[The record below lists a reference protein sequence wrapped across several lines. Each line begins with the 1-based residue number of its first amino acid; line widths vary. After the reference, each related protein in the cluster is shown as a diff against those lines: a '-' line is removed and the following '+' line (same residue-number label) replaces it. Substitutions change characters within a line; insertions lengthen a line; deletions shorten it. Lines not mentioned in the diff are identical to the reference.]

1 MTLNT
6 RLPGG
11 RTNYSPRSLKPN
23 FDQQIEQIR
32 AVGPNLPD
40 LLQALRVERRALLAI
55 LDALEPDDWRRG
67 TPCPEWT
74 VHDLVLH
81 LLGDDFGVL
90 SILRD
95 HHEAPLP
102 ADSEA
107 SLAEAIDGLNDS
119 WVRAAGGRL
128 SPRMLRGLLTWSGD
142 ETHHFFA
149 AVPYDAPTAMGVS
162 WAGGPPSPHVL
173 EVARQYTERW
183 LHQQQLREAVGR
195 GSLIDPI
202 LSRVLL
208 QALVHCLPVAYDDTP
223 APDGAT
229 VRLEISDFPT
239 LGIALRR
246 KGEGWR
252 LVAARGVAHF
262 DCTVAAP
269 GERLWR
275 AWTTNGSPADLRD
288 AAKVEGRAPELAE
301 PLWQARAII
310 STRAVEAL

>member
-1 MTLNT
+1 
-6 RLPGG
+6 
-11 RTNYSPRSLKPN
+11 
-23 FDQQIEQIR
+23 
-32 AVGPNLPD
+32 
-40 LLQALRVERRALLAI
+40 
-55 LDALEPDDWRRG
+55 
-67 TPCPEWT
+67 
-74 VHDLVLH
+74 
-81 LLGDDFGVL
+81 
-90 SILRD
+90 
-95 HHEAPLP
+95 
-102 ADSEA
+102 
-107 SLAEAIDGLNDS
+107 
-119 WVRAAGGRL
+119 
-128 SPRMLRGLLTWSGD
+128 MLRGLLTWSGD

-195 GSLIDPI
+195 SSLIDPI

-208 QALVHCLPVAYDDTP
+208 QALVHCLPVAYHDTP

-246 KGEGWR
+246 NGEGWR

-301 PLWQARAII
+301 PLWHARAII